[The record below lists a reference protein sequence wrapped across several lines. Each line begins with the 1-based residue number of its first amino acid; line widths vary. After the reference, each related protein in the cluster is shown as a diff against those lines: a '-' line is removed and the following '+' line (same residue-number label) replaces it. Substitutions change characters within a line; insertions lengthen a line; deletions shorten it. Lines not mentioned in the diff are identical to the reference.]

1 MIKAADALLR
11 APLEGIERARE
22 RVAQRRE
29 RGGTPQ
35 RYEAEREWEDS
46 LHELLGCTWPC
57 DARWESE
64 ALWRDVVSSLT
75 ASGLAVGRGSYR
87 GWDDGDPGL
96 ARAAWCLTRHMRPK
110 KVVETGVARGVTT
123 RFILE
128 GLERNGE
135 GHLWSIDLPPLRQ
148 GDLAEESGAAVP
160 ECCRGRWTFIS
171 GSSRR
176 RLPGLLAELDE
187 IDLFVHDSMH
197 TARNLR
203 FELDHAW
210 AFLRPGGALLVDDVD
225 HNDAF
230 HSFTETFAGLRSLI
244 ACHDDG
250 EGLFGIILKE
260 AASGA
265 HP

>member
-1 MIKAADALLR
+1 VIEAAGALLR

-29 RGGTPQ
+29 RRGTPQ
-35 RYEAEREWEDS
+35 RYEAEPEWDES

-57 DARWESE
+57 DARSESE
-64 ALWRDVVSSLT
+64 ALWRDVVGSLT

-87 GWDDGDPGL
+87 GWDDAGPGL
-96 ARAAWCLTRHMRPK
+96 ARAAWCLTRHLRPS
-110 KVVETGVARGVTT
+110 KVVETGVARGITT

-148 GDLAEESGAAVP
+148 GDLSEESGAAVP
-160 ECCRGRWTFIS
+160 ECCRTRWTYIS

-210 AFLRPGGALLVDDVD
+210 ASLRPGGALLVDDVD

-230 HSFTETFAGLRSLI
+230 HSFTEAFAGLRSLI

-260 AASGA
+260 AGSGA